1 MIKNKNCQFKI
12 LKLLKK
18 ISKLNK
24 MRVRVAVQK
33 KMKLLR
39 MVHYKIKRKDKNKF

>member
-24 MRVRVAVQK
+24 MRVAVQK